1 MFFLLKSLELI
12 LAIAT
17 LFLACIFRTP
27 FAAGVRGWTLGL
39 ILLISLG
46 IITSE
51 LITWKG
57 ERTTIKLISQ
67 FLVVAIASSSV
78 FVATGTEVRFNWIK
92 QSVLN
97 TEITQLENL
106 GQHFVVGY
114 RNFDEVKELVSKRA
128 IGGVFITAR
137 NVQNK
142 TKDEIKQEIQTLQTI
157 RQSQGSPPLW
167 IATDQEGGMVSRL
180 SPPLSLLP
188 QLSSLI
194 DSTEVERSKQEVINY
209 GRTHGSELAEVGVNL
224 NFAPVVDLNKGLIN
238 PKDKFSQIY
247 QRAISTDTT
256 VVTKVA
262 SWYCQ
267 ALAEYGV
274 RCTLKHF
281 PGLGR
286 VEADTHLEDAEL
298 QTSVEELVREDWI
311 PFRTLMADTKAFTML
326 SHAKLVAVDSE
337 YPTSFS
343 KSVVTGILRND
354 WNYNGIL
361 ITDDFSMG
369 AVYRSKSGLRNAT
382 VKAINAGVDF
392 VLISYDKDLYYE
404 GMNALLKADSR
415 NELDQEALERSGR
428 RLKAIA

>member
-1 MFFLLKSLELI
+1 MFFLLKSLKLL

-17 LFLACIFRTP
+17 LFFACIFRSP
-27 FAAGVRGWTLGL
+27 FAAGLRGWTFGL

-46 IITSE
+46 IIASE

-57 ERTTIKLISQ
+57 ERTKIKLISQ
-67 FLVVAIASSSV
+67 FLVVAIASSS
-78 FVATGTEVRFNWIK
+78 FFIATGAEARFNWIK
-92 QSVLN
+92 HSVLN
-97 TEITQLENL
+97 TEITRLENL

-114 RNFDEVKELVSKRA
+114 RNFDEVRELVSKRA

-157 RQSQGSPPLW
+157 RQSQGLPPLW

-180 SPPLSLLP
+180 SPPLTLLP

-194 DSTEVERSKQEVINY
+194 DSAAVDQSKDKVVNY
-209 GRTHGSELAEVGVNL
+209 ARTHGSELAEVGVNL
-224 NFAPVVDLNKGLIN
+224 NFAPVVDLNKGIIN
-238 PKDKFSQIY
+238 PNDKFSQIY
-247 QRAISTDTT
+247 QRAISTDPTII
-256 VVTKVA
+256 TKVA

-267 ALAEYGV
+267 TLAEYGV

-286 VEADTHLEDAEL
+286 VETDTHLEDAEL
-298 QTSVEELVREDWI
+298 QTPVEELVREDWI
-311 PFRTLMADTKAFTML
+311 PFRTLMSDTQAFTML
-326 SHAKLVAVDSE
+326 SHAKLVAVDSKH
-337 YPTSFS
+337 PTSFS
-343 KSVVTGILRND
+343 KSVVTGILRDD
-354 WNYNGIL
+354 WNYDGIL

-369 AVYRSKSGLRNAT
+369 AVYRSQDGLRNAT
-382 VKAINAGVDF
+382 VKAINAGVDL

-404 GMNALLKADSR
+404 AMDALLKANLR
-415 NELDQEALERSGR
+415 NELDQQALERSSK
-428 RLKAIA
+428 RLKALS

>member
-1 MFFLLKSLELI
+1 MFFLLKSLKL
-12 LAIAT
+12 LLVIAT
-17 LFLACIFRTP
+17 LFFACIFRTP
-27 FAAGVRGWTLGL
+27 FAAGLRGWTFGL
-39 ILLISLG
+39 ILFISLG
-46 IITSE
+46 IIASE

-57 ERTTIKLISQ
+57 ERTKTKLIIQ
-67 FLVVAIASSSV
+67 FLVVAIASSS
-78 FVATGTEVRFNWIK
+78 FFIATGTEARFNWIK
-92 QSVLN
+92 HSVLN
-97 TEITQLENL
+97 TEIIRLENL

-114 RNFDEVKELVSKRA
+114 RNFDEVRELVSKRA

-157 RQSQGSPPLW
+157 RQGQGLPPLW

-180 SPPLSLLP
+180 SPPLTLLP

-194 DSTEVERSKQEVINY
+194 DSAAIDRSKDEVVNY
-209 GRTHGSELAEVGVNL
+209 AKTHGSELAEVGVNL
-224 NFAPVVDLNKGLIN
+224 NFAPVVDLNKGVIN

-247 QRAISTDTT
+247 QRAISTDANII
-256 VVTKVA
+256 TKVA

-267 ALAEYGV
+267 TLEEYGV

-286 VEADTHLEDAEL
+286 VETDTHLEDAEL
-298 QTSVEELVREDWI
+298 QTPVEELAREDWI
-311 PFRTLMADTKAFTML
+311 PFRTLMSDTQSLTML
-326 SHAKLVAVDSE
+326 SHAKLVAVDPE
-337 YPTSFS
+337 HPTSFS

-354 WNYNGIL
+354 WNYDGIL

-369 AVYRSKSGLRNAT
+369 AVYRSKDGLRNAT
-382 VKAINAGVDF
+382 VKAINAGVDL

-404 GMNALLKADSR
+404 AMDALLKADLR
-415 NELDQEALERSGR
+415 NELDQQALEESRR
-428 RLKAIA
+428 RLESIS

>member
-1 MFFLLKSLELI
+1 MFFLFKSLKLI

-39 ILLISLG
+39 ILCISLG
-46 IITSE
+46 IIASE

-57 ERTTIKLISQ
+57 ERATIKLISQ

-78 FVATGTEVRFNWIK
+78 FVATGTEIRFNWIK

-97 TEITQLENL
+97 TETTQLENF

-114 RNFDEVKELVSKRA
+114 RNFDEVKELVAKRA

-142 TKDEIKQEIQTLQTI
+142 AKDEIKQEIQTLQAI
-157 RQSQGSPPLW
+157 RQSQGLSPLW

-194 DSTEVERSKQEVINY
+194 DSTEVERSKQEVVNY

-224 NFAPVVDLNKGLIN
+224 NFAPVVDLNKGIIN
-238 PKDKFSQIY
+238 PNDKFSQIY

-267 ALAEYGV
+267 ALAEYSV
-274 RCTLKHF
+274 KCTLKHF

-298 QTSVEELVREDWI
+298 QTPVEELVREDWI
-311 PFRTLMADTKAFTML
+311 PFRTLMADTQAFTML

-337 YPTSFS
+337 HPTSFS
-343 KSVVTGILRND
+343 KPVVTGILRND
-354 WNYNGIL
+354 WKYNGIL

-369 AVYRSKSGLRNAT
+369 AVYRSKDGLRNAT
-382 VKAINAGVDF
+382 VKAINAGVDL

-404 GMNALLKADSR
+404 AMNALLKADLR
-415 NELDQEALERSGR
+415 DELDQQALKKSER
-428 RLKAIA
+428 RLEAIS

>member
-1 MFFLLKSLELI
+1 MFFLLKSLKLL

-17 LFLACIFRTP
+17 LFFACIFRTP
-27 FAAGVRGWTLGL
+27 FAAGWRGWTFGL
-39 ILLISLG
+39 ILFMSLG
-46 IITSE
+46 IIASE

-57 ERTTIKLISQ
+57 ERTKTKLIIQ
-67 FLVVAIASSSV
+67 FLVVAIASSG
-78 FVATGTEVRFNWIK
+78 FFIATGTEARFNWIK

-97 TEITQLENL
+97 TEIIRLENL

-114 RNFDEVKELVSKRA
+114 RNFDEVRELVSKRA

-157 RQSQGSPPLW
+157 RQGQGLLPLW

-180 SPPLSLLP
+180 SPPLTLLP

-194 DSTEVERSKQEVINY
+194 DSAAIDRSKDEVVNY
-209 GRTHGSELAEVGVNL
+209 AKTHGSELAEVGVNL
-224 NFAPVVDLNKGLIN
+224 NFAPVVDLNKGVIN

-247 QRAISTDTT
+247 QRAISTDANII
-256 VVTKVA
+256 TKVA

-267 ALAEYGV
+267 TLEEYGV

-286 VEADTHLEDAEL
+286 VETDTHLEDAEL
-298 QTSVEELVREDWI
+298 QTPVEELAREDWI
-311 PFRTLMADTKAFTML
+311 PFRTLMSDTQAFTML
-326 SHAKLVAVDSE
+326 SHAKLVVVDPE
-337 YPTSFS
+337 HPTSFS

-354 WNYNGIL
+354 WNYDGIL

-369 AVYRSKSGLRNAT
+369 AVYRSKDGLRNAT
-382 VKAINAGVDF
+382 VKAINAGVDL

-404 GMNALLKADSR
+404 AMDALLKADLR
-415 NELDQEALERSGR
+415 NELDQQALEESRR
-428 RLKAIA
+428 RLEPIS